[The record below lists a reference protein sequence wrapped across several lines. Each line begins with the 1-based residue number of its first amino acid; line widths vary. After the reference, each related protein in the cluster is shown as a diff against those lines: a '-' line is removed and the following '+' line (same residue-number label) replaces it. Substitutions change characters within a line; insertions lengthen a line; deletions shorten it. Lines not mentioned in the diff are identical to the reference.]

1 MSLLAF
7 LKRHTSTG
15 LQRLAIV
22 GGLVGGFFLQ
32 PFLWSLFTLHQVK
45 GFYHGKGTSWAYWI
59 RSYWTTYRPGDY
71 LTEGRWYQWILSFIG
86 ASLLC
91 WLLIHVIA
99 WVVRGFKNRGTL
111 ENGA

>member
-1 MSLLAF
+1 MNLLVF

-22 GGLVGGFFLQ
+22 GGLIGGFFLQ
-32 PFLWSLFTLHQVK
+32 PYLWSLSTLQQKTYYTWQAHK
-45 GFYHGKGTSWAYWI
+45 
-59 RSYWTTYRPGDY
+59 YWTRRDPGRY
-71 LTEGRWYQWILSFIG
+71 LEEGRWYQWILSFIG

-99 WVVRGFKNRGTL
+99 WVVRGFKNRGTP